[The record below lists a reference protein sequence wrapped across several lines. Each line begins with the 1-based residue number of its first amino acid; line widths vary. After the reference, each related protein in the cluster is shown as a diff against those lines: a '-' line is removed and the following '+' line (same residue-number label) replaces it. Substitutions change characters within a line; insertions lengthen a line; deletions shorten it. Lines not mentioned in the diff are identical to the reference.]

1 MKKQTPFPAT
11 GDLRPLVDR
20 AQAGD
25 QAAFTELYEQTSTDL
40 YRIVHAMVRDE
51 DMTWD
56 ILQNTY
62 VRVYRSLPTLRD
74 SNAFW
79 PWLRQIAVN
88 ETATQTAQQ
97 LPLNFSDVSGA
108 EDQAFEIPDERSEV
122 QPELSLD
129 RKETARLVQEILDG
143 LSDGQRLLVGMYYF
157 QELPIREIAERLA
170 ITPGTV
176 KKQLAR
182 SRTKIEDAVKRLEKQ
197 GVKLYGLSPLP
208 FLLALLRRQE
218 PAAEA
223 EKAALAKT
231 VETVGLR
238 AGAKAAAPVAEAV
251 GVHVGRPFFETG
263 LGRVVLGVLSVAVI
277 GGGVLVSNVL
287 DNRSYGDVRPPESIE
302 TAEDLST
309 EPTEPVPT
317 RPDTAEDLVTE
328 PETTEPVTTEPEA
341 PTDTAQPAAPSNSEE
356 PSTSESSSR
365 PTESSERETQPT
377 EPQPRTTVHWDN
389 SADGLDWHAQA
400 GPDGYTSRTL
410 CVTYPYT
417 DNIQVYTDS
426 ADILSITQ
434 SETPSHS
441 IVSDQL
447 FVDSKWSVTPLAEGT
462 AQVFVKVDD
471 TLVQALNVT
480 VQTSPS
486 IYDVVCSSFYFDGYG
501 EEALRNCAVGTTVI
515 FYVYSVGQEFP
526 VVSTSNS
533 AVARVDVETS
543 RKCAAPV
550 FHHTVT
556 VAVVGTGDA
565 VISLTQGDT
574 TYKSWSVHS
583 SAYECDWSDSQE
595 DLIPFEAPPQVMSWY
610 IDGSYSSRP
619 ILFYA
624 GRSESLYVKV
634 KGTEPPTIVSDDPSV
649 ISVSAASS
657 EWYEE
662 RNVTEFWYTLKA
674 NRSGTCTVSCYYNE
688 GRVFAIQLLVP

>member
-88 ETATQTAQQ
+88 ETATQTAQR
-97 LPLNFSDVSGA
+97 LPLSFSDVSGA

-157 QELPIREIAERLA
+157 QELSIREIAERLA

-263 LGRVVLGVLSVAVI
+263 LGRVVLGLLSVAVI

-302 TAEDLST
+302 TAEDLIT
-309 EPTEPVPT
+309 EPTGTLPT

-328 PETTEPVTTEPEA
+328 PETTEPVTTEPETTEAESTEPREATEAPA
-341 PTDTAQPAAPSNSEE
+341 PTDLSGPSNPAPQPEQPADPTPSASSAAPDEALLPRVVSCFWGEGAELYDQPWGSSQYVYVITENGGVPWLYTDNESVVQIQSKGNFTGGDLQEGQTGYYWTVTFLGSGTAHIYCELDWKVTHVLTVTNPNYPEMILECETTAPNSDLIQMEPEGWVRFDVLVQGMTKPRVYTDQPDVIDLYFYTQFSGPQTSWIHKGYCWDAVYRAPGTAHVYIELNGTIYQTYTIIASTPESPTEPPAE
-356 PSTSESSSR
+356 PSK
-365 PTESSERETQPT
+365 PPVETQPAE
-377 EPQPRTTVHWDN
+377 EP
-389 SADGLDWHAQA
+389 
-400 GPDGYTSRTL
+400 
-410 CVTYPYT
+410 
-417 DNIQVYTDS
+417 
-426 ADILSITQ
+426 
-434 SETPSHS
+434 
-441 IVSDQL
+441 
-447 FVDSKWSVTPLAEGT
+447 
-462 AQVFVKVDD
+462 
-471 TLVQALNVT
+471 
-480 VQTSPS
+480 
-486 IYDVVCSSFYFDGYG
+486 
-501 EEALRNCAVGTTVI
+501 EE
-515 FYVYSVGQEFP
+515 P
-526 VVSTSNS
+526 
-533 AVARVDVETS
+533 
-543 RKCAAPV
+543 
-550 FHHTVT
+550 
-556 VAVVGTGDA
+556 
-565 VISLTQGDT
+565 
-574 TYKSWSVHS
+574 
-583 SAYECDWSDSQE
+583 
-595 DLIPFEAPPQVMSWY
+595 
-610 IDGSYSSRP
+610 
-619 ILFYA
+619 
-624 GRSESLYVKV
+624 
-634 KGTEPPTIVSDDPSV
+634 
-649 ISVSAASS
+649 
-657 EWYEE
+657 
-662 RNVTEFWYTLKA
+662 
-674 NRSGTCTVSCYYNE
+674 
-688 GRVFAIQLLVP
+688 

>member
-51 DMTWD
+51 DLTWD

-88 ETATQTAQQ
+88 ETATQTAQR
-97 LPLNFSDVSGA
+97 LPLSFSDVSGA

-182 SRTKIEDAVKRLEKQ
+182 SRAKIEDAVIRLEKQ

-238 AGAKAAAPVAEAV
+238 ARAKAAAPVAEAV

-263 LGRVVLGVLSVAVI
+263 LGRVVLGVLSAAVI

-328 PETTEPVTTEPEA
+328 PETTEPVTTELETTEAESTEPSEATEA
-341 PTDTAQPAAPSNSEE
+341 PAPADLSGPSNPAPQPEQPTDPTPSASSAAPDEALLPRVVSCFWGEGAE
-356 PSTSESSSR
+356 LYDQPWGSSQYVYVI
-365 PTESSERETQPT
+365 TENGGVP
-377 EPQPRTTVHWDN
+377 W
-389 SADGLDWHAQA
+389 L
-400 GPDGYTSRTL
+400 
-410 CVTYPYT
+410 YT
-417 DNIQVYTDS
+417 DNESVVQIQSKGNFTGGKLQEGQTGYLWRATFLGSGTAHIYCELDWKVTHVLTVTNPEYPETVLECDIFGSVANLQHMEPGDWAQISILVQGMTKPHVYTDRPDVLNVYCS
-426 ADILSITQ
+426 TQFTGAKTSWIHKGYYWKADCIG
-434 SETPSHS
+434 P
-441 IVSDQL
+441 
-447 FVDSKWSVTPLAEGT
+447 GT
-462 AQVFVKVDD
+462 AHIYIE
-471 TLVQALNVT
+471 LNGT
-480 VQTSPS
+480 IYQT
-486 IYDVVCSSFYFDGYG
+486 Y
-501 EEALRNCAVGTTVI
+501 
-515 FYVYSVGQEFP
+515 
-526 VVSTSNS
+526 
-533 AVARVDVETS
+533 
-543 RKCAAPV
+543 
-550 FHHTVT
+550 TVT
-556 VAVVGTGDA
+556 GYA
-565 VISLTQGDT
+565 ST
-574 TYKSWSVHS
+574 T
-583 SAYECDWSDSQE
+583 
-595 DLIPFEAPPQVMSWY
+595 P
-610 IDGSYSSRP
+610 
-619 ILFYA
+619 
-624 GRSESLYVKV
+624 
-634 KGTEPPTIVSDDPSV
+634 TEPPTEPTEPTEPPTEPTEPPTEPTEPTEHPTEPTEPPIETQP
-649 ISVSAASS
+649 A
-657 EWYEE
+657 EE
-662 RNVTEFWYTLKA
+662 PE
-674 NRSGTCTVSCYYNE
+674 E
-688 GRVFAIQLLVP
+688 P

>member
-20 AQAGD
+20 ARAGD

-88 ETATQTAQQ
+88 ETATQTAQR
-97 LPLNFSDVSGA
+97 LPLTFSDVSGA

-157 QELPIREIAERLA
+157 QELSIREIAERLA

-251 GVHVGRPFFETG
+251 GVHVGRPFFET
-263 LGRVVLGVLSVAVI
+263 LPGRVLLGVLSAAVI

-309 EPTEPVPT
+309 EPTGTLPT

-328 PETTEPVTTEPEA
+328 PETTEPVTTEPETTEAESTEPSEATEA
-341 PTDTAQPAAPSNSEE
+341 PAPADLSGPSNPAPQPEQPADPTPSASSFAPDEALLPRVVSCSWG
-356 PSTSESSSR
+356 
-365 PTESSERETQPT
+365 ESSEIYDQPWGSSRSVYVIT
-377 EPQPRTTVHWDN
+377 ENGGVPW
-389 SADGLDWHAQA
+389 L
-400 GPDGYTSRTL
+400 
-410 CVTYPYT
+410 YT
-417 DNIQVYTDS
+417 DNESVVQIQSKGNFTGGDLQEGQTGYYWTVTFLGSGTAHVYCELDWKVTHVLTVTNPNYPEMILECETTAPNSDLIQMEPEGWVRFDVLVQGMTKPRVYTDQP
-426 ADILSITQ
+426 DVIDLYFYTQ
-434 SETPSHS
+434 FSGPQTSWIHKGYCWDAVYRAP
-441 IVSDQL
+441 
-447 FVDSKWSVTPLAEGT
+447 GT
-462 AQVFVKVDD
+462 AHVYIE
-471 TLVQALNVT
+471 LNGT
-480 VQTSPS
+480 IYQTYTIIASTPESP
-486 IYDVVCSSFYFDGYG
+486 
-501 EEALRNCAVGTTVI
+501 
-515 FYVYSVGQEFP
+515 
-526 VVSTSNS
+526 
-533 AVARVDVETS
+533 
-543 RKCAAPV
+543 
-550 FHHTVT
+550 
-556 VAVVGTGDA
+556 
-565 VISLTQGDT
+565 
-574 TYKSWSVHS
+574 
-583 SAYECDWSDSQE
+583 
-595 DLIPFEAPPQVMSWY
+595 
-610 IDGSYSSRP
+610 
-619 ILFYA
+619 
-624 GRSESLYVKV
+624 
-634 KGTEPPTIVSDDPSV
+634 TEPPTEPTDPSV
-649 ISVSAASS
+649 ETQPA
-657 EWYEE
+657 EE
-662 RNVTEFWYTLKA
+662 PE
-674 NRSGTCTVSCYYNE
+674 E
-688 GRVFAIQLLVP
+688 P